1 MFGRIFRAGLI
12 VFAFSQPVQA
22 ALVASLSLEY
32 GLMEDGR
39 TRYDYTLT
47 NAPESEFLLDTFL
60 LDTGSDI
67 DMEVAAPEGWLVDYA
82 PEEETFELAF
92 QSEAAEALAPG
103 ESAVFTLFA
112 AASPE
117 QLPYFL
123 ANIAR
128 SDEEGG
134 YVFDYILSP
143 WRRYGLRRGDTND
156 DGVVDLVDL
165 NNVRNNFGAT
175 GDPVL
180 GDTDPFDGD
189 VDLYDLNQVRNNFG
203 RVYPTP
209 APEPGTLV
217 LALFGAAAI
226 AARRYADLSSSAS

>member
-1 MFGRIFRAGLI
+1 MFGRILGVGL
-12 VFAFSQPVQA
+12 VFFACSQTVQA

-32 GLMEDGR
+32 ELVEDGR

-47 NAPESEFLLDTFL
+47 NALESEFLLDTFL
-60 LDTGSDI
+60 LDTGAGI
-67 DMEVAAPEGWLVDYA
+67 DMEIAAPEGWIVDYA

-92 QSEAAEALAPG
+92 QSEAADALAPG

-143 WRRYGLRRGDTND
+143 WRRYGIRLGDTND
-156 DGVVDLVDL
+156 DGVVDLIDL

-180 GDTDPFDGD
+180 GDTDPFDGK
-189 VDLYDLNQVRNNFG
+189 VSLYDLNQVRNNFG
-203 RVYPTP
+203 RTYPTP
-209 APEPGTLV
+209 VPEPGTML
-217 LALFGAAAI
+217 LAIIGAASLVV
-226 AARRYADLSSSAS
+226 RRYADLSSSAS